1 MDEERLPSKKFNKK
15 QENAMCCNNRDNLLQ
30 LSFTLKISIF
40 SEAYIQPS
48 RTSVMELLLQK

>member
-40 SEAYIQPS
+40 WSPVYNPVES
-48 RTSVMELLLQK
+48 L